1 MLLGGGFGVGRLL
14 GVQIEIDWSL
24 LIIFALILFDLGAGV
39 FPAWHP
45 EWSPLLSW
53 SVALGAAVLFF
64 VSVLVHELSHA
75 VVARE
80 QGIPVHRITLFLFG
94 GLAHMEREPP
104 SPKSEFWMAIV
115 GPVTSIVIGLVA
127 TLAGTVL
134 AGHGTQPFETFTN
147 SAESVRA
154 AFHSIGPLATLL
166 LWLGPINL
174 LLGVFNV
181 IPGFP
186 LDGGRVF
193 RSVLW
198 GITNDLTTATR
209 WASMTGRVFAWVLM
223 AFGAMSFF
231 SGAIGQG
238 LWLLLIGWFLNNA
251 ARVSYQQLLLR
262 QALEDVPVTR
272 VMQTRLDRVAPD
284 LSLETFVREHLM
296 AGDQQAFPVESG
308 GQLVGLI
315 QLEDLRGVPQGQ
327 WSETT
332 VGQIMTPMA
341 QLHSLSPDAGAE
353 QALEELAQ
361 QDGDQLA
368 VYDGRQ
374 LLGLVRRRDI
384 LKWLALQGRTST
396 RRVSA

>member
-39 FPAWHP
+39 FPTWHP

-64 VSVLVHELSHA
+64 GSVLVHELSHA

-115 GPVTSIVIGLVA
+115 GPVTSIVIGLLA

-134 AGHGTQPFETFTN
+134 AGHGTQPFEAFTSN
-147 SAESVRA
+147 AESVRS

-193 RSVLW
+193 RSILW

-223 AFGAMSFF
+223 ALGAMSFF

-308 GQLVGLI
+308 GQLIGLI
-315 QLEDLRGVPQGQ
+315 QLEDLRGVPQAQ
-327 WSETT
+327 WSEMT

-341 QLHSLSPDAGAE
+341 QLHSLPPDAGAE
-353 QALEELAQ
+353 QALAELAE

-384 LKWLALQGRTST
+384 VKWLALQGRTST
-396 RRVSA
+396 RGVSA